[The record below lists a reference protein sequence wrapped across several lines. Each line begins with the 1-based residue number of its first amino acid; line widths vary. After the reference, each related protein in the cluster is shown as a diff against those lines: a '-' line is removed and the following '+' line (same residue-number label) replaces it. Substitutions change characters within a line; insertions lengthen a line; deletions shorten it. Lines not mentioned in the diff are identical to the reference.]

1 MSREEQDRLW
11 AEGRAREG
19 KEPYKPSHPAPTAEP
34 DSEPAEPAEPS
45 SPLSAADEVIRT
57 ARARGY
63 KDADIPTELRFPML
77 GLENDAPGDAARRL
91 TKAVGQFRRQL
102 AEDSSAAEQ

>member
-1 MSREEQDRLW
+1 
-11 AEGRAREG
+11 
-19 KEPYKPSHPAPTAEP
+19 KEPYKPSHPAPAAEAAEP
-34 DSEPAEPAEPS
+34 VAEPVAEPA

-77 GLENDAPGDAARRL
+77 GLETDAPGDAARRL
-91 TKAVGQFRRQL
+91 TKAVEQFRWQL